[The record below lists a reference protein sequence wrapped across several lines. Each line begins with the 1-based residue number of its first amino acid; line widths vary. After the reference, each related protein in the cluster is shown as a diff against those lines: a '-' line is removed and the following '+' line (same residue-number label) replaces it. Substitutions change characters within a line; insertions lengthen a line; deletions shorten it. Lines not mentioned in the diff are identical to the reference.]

1 MYDDETEVFNLA
13 NRCLETSTSD
23 QGTSQLL
30 AGRFGGSKDLGD
42 DSWTKELRYLRLQ
55 FQSKTLIWSPIW
67 TNRIN
72 AWLDRKGKV
81 ICLNQ

>member
-30 AGRFGGSKDLGD
+30 AGRFGGSKDLAG
-42 DSWTKELRYLRLQ
+42 
-55 FQSKTLIWSPIW
+55 
-67 TNRIN
+67 
-72 AWLDRKGKV
+72 
-81 ICLNQ
+81 